1 MNDLIAYGVEKSHA
15 FKIMESVRKG
25 KGLTPEW
32 EEEMVAAGV
41 PDWYIGSCKKIKY
54 MFPKAHA
61 AAYVMSA
68 IRLGWY
74 KVHIPI
80 AFYCAMFTVAPGGFD
95 AGIVMGGKSKV
106 VATINDI
113 EKRGKEATPKEQ
125 ASIPVLQLIN
135 EAMARGIKFLPINII
150 KSESSAFVPENGA
163 IRMPFSA
170 LAGLGENAAANI
182 VAARDE
188 EPFFSVE
195 DLQIRAKL
203 TKSVIEVLRNNKVL
217 EGLDETD
224 QLSF

>member
-1 MNDLIAYGVEKSHA
+1 
-15 FKIMESVRKG
+15 MEAVRKG
-25 KGLTPEW
+25 KGLTPQF
-32 EEEMVAAGV
+32 EEAMIAANV
-41 PDWYIGSCKKIKY
+41 DEWYIDSCKKIKY

-74 KVHIPI
+74 KVHKPL
-80 AFYCAMFTVAPGGFD
+80 AFYSAMFTVAPGGFD
-95 AGIVMGGKSKV
+95 AEIVMGGRSRV
-106 VATINDI
+106 RATIEDI
-113 EKRGKEATPKEQ
+113 EQRNRDKKEVSKKELQ
-125 ASIPVLQLIN
+125 SIPTLLLIN
-135 EAMARGIKFLPINII
+135 EAMARGIKFLPVNII
-150 KSESSAFVPENGA
+150 KSHSSAFLPENGA

-217 EGLDETD
+217 EGLDETN
-224 QLSF
+224 QLSFF